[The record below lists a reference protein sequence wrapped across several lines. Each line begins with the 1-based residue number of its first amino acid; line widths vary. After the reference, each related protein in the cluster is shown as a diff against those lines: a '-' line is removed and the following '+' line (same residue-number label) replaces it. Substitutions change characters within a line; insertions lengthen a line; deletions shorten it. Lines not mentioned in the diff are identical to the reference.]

1 MRYQIVEDRGI
12 PISGNAASQNARV
25 VSPMSGV
32 VIKKGVE
39 LGETV
44 TSGVSSF
51 NAGTVLF
58 TVADLKSL
66 IIRVNL
72 NEVDIAKVHVGQPV
86 RITLDAYP
94 QKVFTG
100 KVTFVAPSA
109 ELVEKIKVFKVEI
122 SLDELS
128 DAYRTGM
135 SANVEILGEK
145 RDKAISIPLEALQRK
160 DGETVAYRLKKD
172 LKPQQIAAAKAGL
185 SGRTKFI
192 WLSDHWKE
200 YFDVVPVK
208 AGVATLERVE
218 ILAGLEARTGG
229 RARGPDQ
236 EEGREGRRQLIGVRC
251 QDWVIRD
258 SPDLIPDTWHPI
270 TGASMNHHR
279 DQGLTKTYGSNGV
292 AVHALRGIDL
302 TVARGEF
309 VALIGPSGSGKSTL
323 MAILGCLDS
332 PTEGR
337 YLLDG
342 EPVEGLS
349 GPELARIRNEKVGF
363 VFQNYNL
370 LPKASIARNVE
381 LPLLYAGV
389 PRRERRRRALELLER
404 VGIPEKANV
413 LPGVLSG
420 GQRQRVAIAR
430 ALANNPA
437 VLLADEPT
445 GALDSKTGAEVLELF
460 QELHAT
466 ATP

>member
-1 MRYQIVEDRGI
+1 MTKTKKRWIWGLAALIVAGGAIVAMRSRDKKDPKADASPFRLGKVQEEPLQVSVREVGVVDPVTKVDVKSAVSGRILTLRVREGAVVKNGDVLAEVEPDVNQAQSLSDVSGGLTQAKLKLEDAERTFASQKALYDQGLLGADAFKGVQNQRDQALEALKAAQMRYQIVEDRGI

-25 VSPMSGV
+25 VAPMSGV

-128 DAYRTGM
+128 EAYRTGM

-172 LKPQQIAAAKAGL
+172 LKPQQIAAAKSGL

-218 ILAGLEARTGG
+218 ILAGLAPG
-229 RARGPDQ
+229 Q
-236 EEGREGRRQLIGVRC
+236 E
-251 QDWVIRD
+251 
-258 SPDLIPDTWHPI
+258 
-270 TGASMNHHR
+270 
-279 DQGLTKTYGSNGV
+279 
-292 AVHALRGIDL
+292 
-302 TVARGEF
+302 
-309 VALIGPSGSGKSTL
+309 VALE
-323 MAILGCLDS
+323 D
-332 PTEGR
+332 PTKKK
-337 YLLDG
+337 
-342 EPVEGLS
+342 VEKDDD
-349 GPELARIRNEKVGF
+349 N
-363 VFQNYNL
+363 
-370 LPKASIARNVE
+370 
-381 LPLLYAGV
+381 
-389 PRRERRRRALELLER
+389 
-404 VGIPEKANV
+404 
-413 LPGVLSG
+413 
-420 GQRQRVAIAR
+420 
-430 ALANNPA
+430 
-437 VLLADEPT
+437 
-445 GALDSKTGAEVLELF
+445 
-460 QELHAT
+460 
-466 ATP
+466 